1 MPLNVYPLYSGR
13 PKRTKTRAPTRALL
27 TEPNV
32 IGEGLDTFFGPGS
45 LTPTT
50 LTPLVSPTSD
60 ECSSLSFMDSPTLS
74 RCEDNNG
81 KHYFSSEETTP
92 VLEERRTIKYQS
104 SPLLKGVAWTPRS
117 ISSDHLEKYSPAIGH
132 KSPLLKSH
140 SKPVTSSDSAG
151 GDIVDKTNNSGIGS
165 SINQYDRPK
174 IAPKVFAKNRTPSNE
189 SIKSVE
195 ADLMLSLKSNETRT
209 PTLPPKPRPWSVAGN
224 EGKCE
229 FTAAIASNLTT
240 PEAIDSGK

>member
-1 MPLNVYPLYSGR
+1 MLYSETTTLFTPKKGR

-27 TEPNV
+27 TEPNA

-74 RCEDNNG
+74 RCEDNG

-92 VLEERRTIKYQS
+92 VLEDRRTLKYQS

-117 ISSDHLEKYSPAIGH
+117 ISSDHLEKYSPGLSR

-140 SKPVTSSDSAG
+140 LKPVTTTVGATADVGKHSNG
-151 GDIVDKTNNSGIGS
+151 GGVSGP
-165 SINQYDRPK
+165 QERPK
-174 IAPKVFAKNRTPSNE
+174 IAPKVFVKNRTPSNE

-195 ADLMLSLKSNETRT
+195 ADLMLSLKTNETRT

-240 PEAIDSGK
+240 PETIDSGI